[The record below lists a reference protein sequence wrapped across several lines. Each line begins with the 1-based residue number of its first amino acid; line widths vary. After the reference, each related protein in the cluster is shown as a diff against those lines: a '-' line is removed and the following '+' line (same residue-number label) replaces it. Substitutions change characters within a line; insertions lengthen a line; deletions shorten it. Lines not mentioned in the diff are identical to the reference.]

1 MSENGPNHRKSERA
15 AIELKVEYKKLNGFF
30 SDYTKNISKGGTFI
44 KTSKPLAIGTEF
56 VFKLFVPFSEQAFE
70 LRGEV
75 AWVNTEAHKENPER
89 DEAGMGIQFIYD
101 DAGEREAFEAVVER
115 LMKDSLGARLYEK
128 LLAQDAET

>member
-75 AWVNTEAHKENPER
+75 AWVNTYESLLSKRRRPRALSRVRALLCRSRYSGSK
-89 DEAGMGIQFIYD
+89 
-101 DAGEREAFEAVVER
+101 DAASSGHNR
-115 LMKDSLGARLYEK
+115 SARRCLRSNHSCRR
-128 LLAQDAET
+128 QPF